1 MPQASHS
8 QVQESRRD
16 WGALRGGR
24 GVCLRVCLHTCC
36 VQGLWHLLIHFPHEE
51 LSSGRRSNLSKFT
64 QSGSKPRSSWVPSL
78 CTTQGHHKEHLG
90 RASRR
95 RWLVMVMEREEQ
107 SGFPGRENCTVTGKE
122 GAKSGDG

>member
-1 MPQASHS
+1 M
-8 QVQESRRD
+8 
-16 WGALRGGR
+16 
-24 GVCLRVCLHTCC
+24 
-36 VQGLWHLLIHFPHEE
+36 
-51 LSSGRRSNLSKFT
+51 SKFT

-78 CTTQGHHKEHLG
+78 RTTQGHHKEHLG

-107 SGFPGRENCTVTGKE
+107 SRFPGNCTVTGKE